1 MPTLLLSTTLWYYH
15 TVEFIESRP
24 FTRRLHELAGDA
36 ADELLRA
43 IQAQL
48 DQKPDRGPMVAGLGG
63 VRKVRVPGRGKGKRG
78 GFRCLYLYLE
88 KRQHVHL
95 LILLAK
101 NEQEDATTEQR
112 SLIRRWVAEIKKV
125 SGG

>member
-1 MPTLLLSTTLWYYH
+1 LWYYH

>member
-1 MPTLLLSTTLWYYH
+1 MWYYH
-15 TVEFIESRP
+15 IVEFIESRL
-24 FTRRLHELAGDA
+24 FTRRLDDLAGGD

-48 DQKPDRGPMVAGLGG
+48 DQKPDRGAMVPGLGG
-63 VRKVRVPGRGKGKRG
+63 VRKVRIPGRGKGKRG

-88 KRQHVHL
+88 KRQHIHL

-101 NEQEDATTEQR
+101 NEQEDATAEQR
-112 SLIRRWVAEIKKV
+112 SLIRQWVAEIKKA